1 VAALQLRHH
10 PFEAGARRRIERV
23 ILFKLL
29 ALPVTAP
36 AAGIRYCLEKVLEV
50 AEQQMWDEDPVREQL
65 MLVNEAYEEGR
76 MPEAEFRERE
86 AELLARLREIRE
98 HRKAVARAHLSAQP
112 DEGAREVVIEMPDEL
127 R

>member
-1 VAALQLRHH
+1 M
-10 PFEAGARRRIERV
+10 

-36 AAGIRYCLEKVLEV
+36 AAGIRYCIEKVLEV
-50 AEQQMWDEDPVREQL
+50 AEHQMWDEDPVREQL
-65 MLVNEAYEEGR
+65 ILVNEAYEEGR

-86 AELLARLREIRE
+86 AELLVRLREIRE
-98 HRKAVARAHLSAQP
+98 HKKAAARAQMSAMP
-112 DEGAREVVIEMPDEL
+112 DEGERAVVIELPDEI

>member
-1 VAALQLRHH
+1 M
-10 PFEAGARRRIERV
+10 

-29 ALPVTAP
+29 ALPLTAP
-36 AAGIRYCLEKVLEV
+36 AAGIKYCLDKVLEV
-50 AEQQMWDEDPVREQL
+50 AEHQMWDEDPVREQL
-65 MLVNEAYEEGR
+65 ILVNEAYEEGR

-98 HRKAVARAHLSAQP
+98 HKKAVARSQQSALP
-112 DEGAREVVIEMPDEL
+112 DEGAREVVIELPDEI

>member
-1 VAALQLRHH
+1 
-10 PFEAGARRRIERV
+10 V

-50 AEQQMWDEDPVREQL
+50 AEHQMWDEDPVREQL
-65 MLVNEAYEEGR
+65 ILVNEAYEEGR

-98 HRKAVARAHLSAQP
+98 HKKAAAEAQMSALP
-112 DEGAREVVIEMPDEL
+112 DEGPREVVIELPDEI

>member
-1 VAALQLRHH
+1 
-10 PFEAGARRRIERV
+10 V

-36 AAGIRYCLEKVLEV
+36 AAGIRYCLEKVLEL
-50 AEQQMWDEDPVREQL
+50 ADQQMWDEDPVREQL
-65 MLVNEAYEEGR
+65 ILVNEAFEEGR

-86 AELLARLREIRE
+86 AELLARLREIRD
-98 HRKAVARAHLSAQP
+98 HKKAVAQAQLSAMP
-112 DEGAREVVIEMPDEL
+112 DEGTRDVVIELPDEL

>member
-1 VAALQLRHH
+1 M
-10 PFEAGARRRIERV
+10 

-29 ALPVTAP
+29 ALPLTAP
-36 AAGIRYCLEKVLEV
+36 AAGIKYCMEKVLEV
-50 AEQQMWDEDPVREQL
+50 AEHQMWDEEPVREQL
-65 MLVNEAYEEGR
+65 ILVNEAYEEGR

-98 HRKAVARAHLSAQP
+98 HKKAAMQAQQSALP
-112 DEGAREVVIEMPDEL
+112 DEGAREVVIELPDEM

>member
-1 VAALQLRHH
+1 M
-10 PFEAGARRRIERV
+10 

-36 AAGIRYCLEKVLEV
+36 AAGIRYCIEKVLEV
-50 AEQQMWDEDPVREQL
+50 AEHRMWDEDPVREQL

-76 MPEAEFRERE
+76 MPEPEFRERE

-98 HRKAVARAHLSAQP
+98 HKRAATRAQQSALP
-112 DEGAREVVIEMPDEL
+112 DAGAREVVIELPDEIK
-127 R
+127 